1 MSFCSDVKA
10 EVARLLPQ
18 ERCCQVAQMQGMICG
33 AGTVRDQQVK
43 LSTTTP
49 HVARAAYRLATKLFG
64 PIQPPRASKGK
75 LTEETVWTLSLPAP
89 PNEEMGARA
98 CCLKSFL
105 RGAFLTGGYVAPPG
119 KQYHAEV
126 SCRDPRQVPR
136 LRQALLKIGVK
147 PGMCCKAGRTVLYLK
162 GADEVAALLGAVG
175 AHSALMEFEN
185 RRALN
190 QLKNQVNRVV
200 NMDTAN
206 AEKTVWAAEKQIEDI
221 MLIDREVGLHR
232 LSPRLQHVA
241 RLRLANPEA
250 SLNEL
255 ANLATPPLTKSA
267 VNHRMRKIHQIAAD
281 LAAKSVYEGAK
292 DARKQE

>member
-1 MSFCSDVKA
+1 MSFCADVKA
-10 EVARLLPQ
+10 EVARLLP
-18 ERCCQVAQMQGMICG
+18 EDRCCQIAEMEGMICG
-33 AGTVRDQQVK
+33 AGVVRDQRVR
-43 LSTTTP
+43 LSTTAA
-49 HVARAAYRLATKLFG
+49 HVARAAYRLASKLYG
-64 PIQPPRASKGK
+64 PIQPPRASKSR
-75 LTEETVWTLSLPAP
+75 LTSETVWTLNLPAAP
-89 PNEEMGARA
+89 AQEASSRS
-98 CCLKSFL
+98 CCLRSFL

-126 SCRDPRQVPR
+126 SCRDSRQCGR
-136 LRQALLKIGVK
+136 LKQALLKVGIK
-147 PGMCCKAGRTVLYLK
+147 PGVCTRAGRTVLYVK
-162 GADEVAALLGAVG
+162 GADEVAALLGAIG
-175 AHSALMEFEN
+175 AHTALMEFEN

-206 AEKTVWAAEKQIEDI
+206 AEKTVWAAERQIEDI
-221 MLIDREVGLHR
+221 MLIDREIGLHR
-232 LSPRLQHVA
+232 LSPKLQCVA

-281 LAAKSVYEGAK
+281 LAAKSVYKGTESP
-292 DARKQE
+292 RQ